1 MVRSESADEERMKME
16 MMDDLDDD
24 CLDVDTV
31 DGAPGILAGD
41 AVRMRAWTEAGGR
54 VMGGSG
60 SASVSPTNGIEK
72 TGNADIDRRIR
83 RQIANCN
90 ERRRMQS
97 INAGFQSLRALLPR
111 KEGEKL
117 SKAAILQQTAE
128 LIQQLRAER
137 SRFLQRTGSSEEDTM
152 PSGPPSAV
160 WKKPR
165 LERESDSFESIPSSS
180 SSSAASSQN
189 NIAAA
194 AAAQSSGGSGAA
206 GAAAS
211 LSVTPTTS
219 SLSEMPQITELQ
231 NQLERE
237 RVMRM
242 YLESKLRTIGSAS
255 TTPTPLS
262 PIPSFGGLAQLGLQG
277 SPLLDSTRLLSGGDR
292 SPLTTM
298 AAAAALA
305 ASAAAADSQQQ
316 QAAAAAA
323 AAAASSVIRP
333 TPTQPLRVDVSL
345 ANLVSLSNASSAP
358 SLQQQ
363 MEILQQQA
371 GTTVAQQQPPVS
383 TPPSAFTARTLNV
396 LLEAIKQMEGS
407 VTSSSPPPSSHAN
420 LLVR

>member
-31 DGAPGILAGD
+31 DGGSGLLGAD
-41 AVRMRAWTEAGGR
+41 ALRAWTDAGGR

-60 SASVSPTNGIEK
+60 GSASVSPTTGMEK

-137 SRFLQRTGSSEEDTM
+137 SRFLERTGSSEEDTI
-152 PSGPPSAV
+152 PCGPPSAV

-194 AAAQSSGGSGAA
+194 AAAQSTGAA
-206 GAAAS
+206 AAAAAS
-211 LSVTPTTS
+211 LATPTTS
-219 SLSEMPQITELQ
+219 LAAEMPQITELQ
-231 NQLERE
+231 QQLERE

-242 YLESKLRTIGSAS
+242 YLESKLRTSSVGGSAS
-255 TTPTPLS
+255 STPTPLS
-262 PIPSFGGLAQLGLQG
+262 PIAGFGGLAGLGLQG
-277 SPLLDSTRLLSGGDR
+277 SPLLDSTRLLTGGGDR
-292 SPLTTM
+292 SPLSM

-305 ASAAAADSQQQ
+305 ATAAAADSQQ
-316 QAAAAAA
+316 AAAA

-345 ANLVSLSNASSAP
+345 ANLVSLSNAAP

-363 MEILQQQA
+363 HPSSSSSSTA
-371 GTTVAQQQPPVS
+371 PVS

-396 LLEAIKQMEGS
+396 LLEAIKQMEGA
-407 VTSSSPPPSSHAN
+407 VTASSPPPSSHAN

>member
-1 MVRSESADEERMKME
+1 MYLTKLRYFR
-16 MMDDLDDD
+16 
-24 CLDVDTV
+24 
-31 DGAPGILAGD
+31 
-41 AVRMRAWTEAGGR
+41 
-54 VMGGSG
+54 MGGSGG
-60 SASVSPTNGIEK
+60 SASVSPTTGMEK

-137 SRFLQRTGSSEEDTM
+137 SRFLERTGSAEEDTI
-152 PSGPPSAV
+152 PCGPPSAV

-194 AAAQSSGGSGAA
+194 AAAQST
-206 GAAAS
+206 GAAAAAATS
-211 LSVTPTTS
+211 LATPTTS
-219 SLSEMPQITELQ
+219 LAAAEMPQITELQ
-231 NQLERE
+231 QQLERE
-237 RVMRM
+237 RDSAVMRM
-242 YLESKLRTIGSAS
+242 YLESKLRASSVGGSAS
-255 TTPTPLS
+255 STPTPLS
-262 PIPSFGGLAQLGLQG
+262 PIAGFGGLAGLGLQG
-277 SPLLDSTRLLSGGDR
+277 SPLLDSTRLLTGGGDR
-292 SPLTTM
+292 SPLSM

-305 ASAAAADSQQQ
+305 ATAAAADSQQ
-316 QAAAAAA
+316 AA

-345 ANLVSLSNASSAP
+345 ANLVSLSNAAP

-363 MEILQQQA
+363 LELLQHPSTSSSA
-371 GTTVAQQQPPVS
+371 PPVS

-396 LLEAIKQMEGS
+396 LLEAIKQMEDYCKLGHMHRTDVDEQS
-407 VTSSSPPPSSHAN
+407 GIYDGI
-420 LLVR
+420 

>member
-1 MVRSESADEERMKME
+1 MVRSESADEDQMKMD

-31 DGAPGILAGD
+31 DGADALPG
-41 AVRMRAWTEAGGR
+41 AVRVRAWTDAGGR

-60 SASVSPTNGIEK
+60 GSASVSPSNPNG
-72 TGNADIDRRIR
+72 GNVDIDRRIR

-137 SRFLQRTGSSEEDTM
+137 ARFLERTGSSEEDTL
-152 PSGPPSAV
+152 SGPPSAV

-194 AAAQSSGGSGAA
+194 AVAQ
-206 GAAAS
+206 AAAAAAA
-211 LSVTPTTS
+211 TTS
-219 SLSEMPQITELQ
+219 TELVAAATAATQQQQLQQTQQQTQQSMGDVKPGLVDLQ

-237 RVMRM
+237 RVMRV
-242 YLESKLRTIGSAS
+242 YLESKLSTLGSS
-255 TTPTPLS
+255 SSSTPTPLS
-262 PIPSFGGLAQLGLQG
+262 PIPTFAGFPQLALQN
-277 SPLLDSTRLLSGGDR
+277 SPLLDSTRLLSDH
-292 SPLTTM
+292 SPLSTM

-305 ASAAAADSQQQ
+305 SAAAAD
-316 QAAAAAA
+316 AAAAAQQ
-323 AAAASSVIRP
+323 SVIRP
-333 TPTQPLRVDVSL
+333 TPQQPLQPLRVDVSL
-345 ANLVSLSNASSAP
+345 ANLVSL
-358 SLQQQ
+358 
-363 MEILQQQA
+363 
-371 GTTVAQQQPPVS
+371 TTPNVQPPLSTAQPPVA
-383 TPPSAFTARTLNV
+383 TPPSALTHRSLNAI
-396 LLEAIKQMEGS
+396 LEAIRHLEGVAS
-407 VTSSSPPPSSHAN
+407 ASSPPPSSHSN